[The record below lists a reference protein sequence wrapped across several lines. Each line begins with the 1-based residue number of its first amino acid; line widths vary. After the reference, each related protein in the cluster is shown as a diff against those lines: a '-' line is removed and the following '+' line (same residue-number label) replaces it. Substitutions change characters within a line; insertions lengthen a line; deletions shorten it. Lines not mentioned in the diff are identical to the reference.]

1 LRVNPSQVRALTEDL
16 VRIESIVATPGE
28 AAIGRWIFQRLGS
41 LPYFRRE
48 PGHLELIRTRDDEH
62 ERYLVLALVK
72 GRGVQEGVNP
82 QDTVV
87 LFGHTDTVGTGDYG
101 ALKPW
106 ALEPGELAARLAVL
120 PGLPSEVCED
130 LESGEW
136 LFGRGSLD
144 MKAGVAVHMALVEY
158 LSSRA
163 EQMTGNVLFLATP
176 DEEDMSHGIL
186 TALDRMA
193 QVAREQGLRYV
204 AAINAD
210 YTSPLY
216 PGDPNRYVYLGSV
229 GKVLPSFFITGKE
242 THVGQPFEGFDP
254 NLVAAELTR
263 LIDLNPELADEGLG
277 EVAAPPVSLKVA
289 DLKDVY
295 TVQTP
300 VAAYAYYNFFTHSK
314 SPEEVLHL
322 MLEVGRR
329 AFQNALDLMESRR
342 LAYCQRTGIPAGP
355 CPWKV
360 RVVSWEEFRR
370 DLDQRHGTAFE
381 DALRALAESMLE
393 DPSIDL
399 RVFSRRMVE
408 EAWTWSEDK
417 SPCAVLYFSSAFSP
431 RVVLTGARPEETKL
445 MDAVSR
451 AVNSLHDQIA
461 WPVAVR
467 NFFPYISD
475 MSLLAMSEDEGSI
488 DCLARN
494 MPAWGEKYTFD
505 PRPVMDLNVPV
516 INVGTYGKDAH
527 KMTERVHMPY
537 TFQVLPE
544 LTLRIVEQ
552 LVGFEEAP

>member
-1 LRVNPSQVRALTEDL
+1 MTEDL

-101 ALKPW
+101 PLKPW
-106 ALEPGELAARLAVL
+106 ALEPGELAGRLAVL
-120 PGLPSEVCED
+120 PGLPSEVRED

-193 QVAREQGLRYV
+193 QVAKEQGLRYV

-431 RVVLTGARPEETKL
+431 RVVLTGARPEERKL
-445 MDAVSR
+445 MEAVSR

-475 MSLLAMSEDEGSI
+475 MSLLAMSEDEDSI